1 MVVIKKKELIDL
13 PTGRISKEEAY
24 EILIEG
30 VSKYLNEEDIA
41 LIKKA
46 YEIAEKHHE
55 GQKRKSGEDYIIHPL
70 FVAMILANLKMDADT
85 LVAGLLHDAVEDTDY
100 TIEELKNDFSDH
112 VA

>member
-46 YEIAEKHHE
+46 YEIAEK
-55 GQKRKSGEDYIIHPL
+55 QVKI
-70 FVAMILANLKMDADT
+70 T
-85 LVAGLLHDAVEDTDY
+85 
-100 TIEELKNDFSDH
+100 
-112 VA
+112 